1 MTISKNICVH
11 AEVAKAI
18 AAYNM
23 DICLNSDPATN
34 KLTEM
39 VPPAIIDVIYAAID
53 RGIEAQTKE
62 KVAYNDQ

>member
-1 MTISKNICVH
+1 MTISKNIRVH

-34 KLTEM
+34 MLTKM
-39 VPPAIIDVIYAAID
+39 VPTEIIDVIYAAID
-53 RGIEAQTKE
+53 RGIEAQSQKE
-62 KVAYNDQ
+62 GV

>member
-1 MTISKNICVH
+1 MTISKNIRVH
-11 AEVAKAI
+11 AEVSKAI

-34 KLTEM
+34 KLAEM

-53 RGIEAQTKE
+53 KGIEAQAEQKA
-62 KVAYNDQ
+62 AYNV

>member
-1 MTISKNICVH
+1 MTISKNIRVH

-23 DICLNSDPATN
+23 DICLNSDPATSM
-34 KLTEM
+34 LTEM

-53 RGIEAQTKE
+53 RGIEAQSQKE
-62 KVAYNDQ
+62 GV